1 LSTPPPQ
8 QVPYG
13 APPVAPAAGAP
24 FVPAQPF
31 EQPQHAQ
38 QFQQFP
44 QGLPTGPFCRFC
56 GSAPAVEATIRGH
69 QGFLVIM
76 KFLKLQGP
84 FCRTCGIA
92 AHRDMTTKSL
102 WQGWWGIASMIINP
116 ITMLINLPQRAK
128 INKLAEPIPGA
139 PGQPMN
145 PGKPV
150 FQRPAILGLL
160 LPVIVALVFG
170 FAIQSDP
177 EYASVGECVY
187 NRHTTTAAG
196 VEDKHPDV
204 VVLDCSDPKAE
215 AKIVGKVEDTTD
227 GKACDQF
234 SAADG
239 YYYEQRGSQKFMLCL
254 GFLK

>member
-1 LSTPPPQ
+1 MSTPPPQ

-13 APPVAPAAGAP
+13 APPVDPAAAAPA
-24 FVPAQPF
+24 VPTQPF
-31 EQPQHAQ
+31 EQSH
-38 QFQQFP
+38 QFQQ
-44 QGLPTGPFCRFC
+44 GLPAGPFCRFC

-92 AHRDMTTKSL
+92 AHRDMTAKSL

-116 ITMLINLPQRAK
+116 VTMLINLPQRAK

-150 FQRPAILGLL
+150 FQRPVILGVLV
-160 LPVIVALVFG
+160 PVIVVLAIG
-170 FAIQSDP
+170 FSIKGDP
-177 EYASVGECVY
+177 GYAAVGDCVR
-187 NRHTTTAAG
+187 NRNTTVAVGA
-196 VEDKHPDV
+196 EDNHPDV

-215 AKIVGKVEDTTD
+215 AKIVGKVENTVDESVCDKFEDSD
-227 GKACDQF
+227 GL
-234 SAADG
+234 
-239 YYYEQRGSQKFMLCL
+239 YTEQQGSNKFTLCL
-254 GFLK
+254 HFLK